1 MLQINGLLNAQWL
14 CLEAIARIHLGEAL
28 AFPNGEELELGLLVN
43 VQPGMGVVLAI
54 PSHIWST
61 SETGEIPASATN
73 SDAKN
78 RIDRDNLDTEP
89 GLEEGGCLLG
99 SVNGSSRHDDG
110 EEEEE
115 EGERGGVCW

>member
-1 MLQINGLLNAQWL
+1 MLQMNGLLNAQWL
-14 CLEAIARIHLGEAL
+14 CLEAIARIRLGKTMTFL
-28 AFPNGEELELGLLVN
+28 DSEELELGLLVN
-43 VQPGMGVVLAI
+43 VQPGMRVVLAI

-61 SETGEIPASATN
+61 SETGDIPASATN

-78 RIDRDNLDTEP
+78 RIDGNNLDTEP

-99 SVNGSSRHDDG
+99 SVSGSSGHDDR

-115 EGERGGVCW
+115 EERGRVCW